1 MTESALYSSP
11 VFRFF
16 LKLFYNFKTS
26 LLSGENPSDLLY
38 SHLSRIAESF
48 YSQL

>member
-1 MTESALYSSP
+1 MTCMTESALQL
-11 VFRFF
+11 
-16 LKLFYNFKTS
+16 LKLFYNFRTS

-38 SHLSRIAESF
+38 SHLSRITESF